1 MNAHVQVP
9 VHLRRNVFDLAP
21 EMSLLRAKR
30 PVGRMTL
37 PNGVK
42 AWLVSDYRHVREVL
56 SDASRFSSDGRE
68 IPDPE
73 TGVATATA
81 PGAASLHRD
90 TVRHGD
96 ITRYD
101 PPEHSRL
108 RRILGGAFAPKRIA
122 RLQAD
127 IEVIVN
133 DTLASMERNGRRADL
148 VESFAMAVPSMVICA
163 LLGVPY
169 ADRAEFQQRAIT
181 RFDSSLDP
189 HTRETAVR
197 ESLEYMSQLVHKQR
211 HDPGEALIGRMV
223 REHGDAIDDHELT
236 GLCDLLLLGG
246 HETTANVL
254 ALGTLLLLLNPEYV
268 KIVVSEGEELPQLVD
283 ETIRYLS
290 VVQTGVPRVATMDTE
305 LADQHI
311 RRGDRILCSLPS
323 ANRDAAVFEHPEE
336 FTPSR
341 EPGTHMAFG
350 HGIHYCI
357 GAHLARLELRI
368 GLSALFKKFPG
379 LHLSIPVEDL
389 SFRTTSA
396 VYGLTE
402 LPVGW

>member
-1 MNAHVQVP
+1 MIARIEAP

-21 EMSLLRAKR
+21 EIALLRAKR
-30 PVGRMTL
+30 PVGRLTL
-37 PNGVK
+37 PNGAKV
-42 AWLVSDYRHVREVL
+42 WLVSDHQHVREVL
-56 SDASRFSSDGRE
+56 SDAVRFSSDGRA

-73 TGVATATA
+73 TGVTSPTA
-81 PGAASLHRD
+81 PGAASLHQN

-108 RRILGGAFAPKRIA
+108 RKILGAAFAPKRIA
-122 RLQAD
+122 RLQPA
-127 IEVIVN
+127 IEATVS
-133 DTLASMERNGRRADL
+133 DTLASMEKNGRKADL
-148 VESFAMAVPSMVICA
+148 VEDFALVIPSMVICT

-169 ADRAEFQQRAIT
+169 EDRYGFQQRAIA
-181 RFDSSLDP
+181 RFDSSLDFEA
-189 HTRETAVR
+189 RETAVR
-197 ESLEYMSQLVHKQR
+197 ESLEFMSQLVRKQR
-211 HDPGEALIGRMV
+211 VSPGDALIGKIIRD
-223 REHGDAIDDHELT
+223 HGDAIDDQELT

-254 ALGTLLLLLNPEYV
+254 SLGTLLLLLNPAYV
-268 KIVVSEGEELPQLVD
+268 ELAADEEEAPRLVD
-283 ETIRYLS
+283 EIVRYLS
-290 VVQTGVPRVATMDTE
+290 VVQTGVPRVATVDTT

-323 ANRDAAVFEHPEE
+323 ANRDAATFEHPEI
-336 FTPSR
+336 FDPSR
-341 EPGTHMAFG
+341 EPGTHVAFG

-357 GAHLARLELRI
+357 GAHLARLELRVAF
-368 GLSALFKKFPG
+368 SALFTKFPG
-379 LHLSIPVEDL
+379 LHLSVPVELL

-396 VYGLTE
+396 VYGLKQ